1 MAAPGR
7 NHGPMDQ
14 YIQGHK
20 YDPPP
25 AYQSGASLAT
35 GHPKPSV
42 QKSGFVSSLWEK
54 AVANTKKKLPEEI
67 KNSDP
72 ADILQ
77 TVCDEATARQHE
89 SSGKQWKVKVPGKKG
104 EEVKLRD
111 AYGVIASC
119 AARFRDVGDLA
130 APVSTMSAAP
140 WAIIRLCLTAAINEH
155 ETYCVMIEGL
165 EMVSS
170 LVTHYVVIER
180 IFVDEDSDHAR
191 AVQNSLLALYTAI
204 MEFLLDALNY
214 FPPTRHDEG
223 HQSRFRHKTASTV
236 AKIKSAFRSLDSTAL
251 DSVKGLLGKISSAKN
266 SVDNDANHAY
276 ANMNLQVLDEFGQ
289 AQSHILKQLENNGL
303 EEEERHYRLSVI
315 LEEFQVPLYSV
326 DEKVSEMYE
335 QMEKTRENAQLSRVI
350 GWLSPTGQESR
361 RKTYHQRLKDPR
373 HRLTGS
379 GRWLLDDKEYLDWR
393 NSKASSVGCL
403 SGTSDTGKTV
413 LLSVVIDH
421 LQDFIA
427 HNGGRDHLAFFYASA
442 KEDSSWADPDEI
454 IRNLVCQLSVTQGG
468 TTLEPAAKHKY
479 DQLTSD
485 CKDPPRPTMSECVDI
500 AVALTTDFPTIIIID
515 AIDALDEL
523 KEGNANDKF
532 KSSRNDLIE
541 SLSEIVER
549 SSNPVKLLFSARFG
563 SAAEARLQ
571 KVFANS
577 PADPTRSYNWHFIEV
592 NGRNSDDISA
602 FIEHELTKK
611 IKGRDL
617 LEGDV
622 DAELR
627 ARITT
632 QLIKRSNGMFSYA
645 SMQID
650 QICDD
655 SLDKLTVLEELE
667 KPLPEITSLYDIS
680 IDDIRHMKNDRVR
693 ITAQNTL
700 KWLLCIQKPVPI
712 NAFLEAVSVEGGIV
726 KPKQSNLHS
735 ACRQLI
741 KIDHSETFAFRDP
754 SIQEYLAKLP
764 EYSESDCHLAAA
776 EGCLRMMDVATS
788 SVGRL
793 PDRQA
798 QFYQYAKLYWPLHY
812 QSIDFDSVAAD
823 KAFSEDR
830 QKSFVRIKDHL
841 KKFVMQGYKI
851 SPAFSEWLAQI
862 PDYLHTLEVD
872 TPLSKQLSSLQASL
886 DTPWHVICVFGFA
899 DLISPSH
906 QHFDFNQRNAH
917 GQTALCLAVENN
929 QLETVKALLTH
940 HLVDVNEFNV
950 RAVHQLQQ
958 QDFSPVVC
966 YASALQAAAV
976 QGSRTMLETLIGGGA
991 RVHLVAGYY
1000 GSALQAAC
1008 FKGHKDTVEFLLT
1021 KCEIDPNNQGGYH
1034 GNALQAA
1041 VSSTKLEIVELLLK
1055 NGACETASGGHYG
1068 SPLMAATCAG
1078 SIEIIDCLLAHTA
1091 EVESLVNLKSQ
1102 TYGTPLQRAVDMD
1115 RADIVSFLIAKKANI
1130 NTPESGSQSTESSA
1144 SPLATAAW
1152 SGNNSIVS
1160 ILCGLG
1166 AEADLSHTENQ
1177 FHLFHQAAMRGMIEL
1192 VQYCLRENCDP
1203 NMTTDEGPK
1212 LHDAQC
1218 KKTPLWFACA
1228 EGHLGVVQELLQ
1240 HQARIHSSRDDV
1252 TTLQLAAYIGNCE
1265 IIKALIKEHANR
1277 HKRVQS
1283 TLDFINKRTERTGH
1297 TALIE
1302 AVGAGKANAVSLL
1315 IENGAT
1321 LHPKNKGITPLHIA
1335 AWEGQLQVAEVLVK
1349 FIERSPNLNYGSEIN
1364 ARNAWGKTALI
1375 DAAERNRIRIFE
1387 YLLQQGADCKTR
1399 DDDENSVLYYVAWRN
1414 HHEIAK
1420 LLLHVWGKEP
1430 DKKAALLAAKNKH
1443 GNTGLQEALF
1453 RRNFQIVKMLVA
1465 TGASISP
1472 SERGNYFIR
1481 VTRQTDKDV
1490 IRRAIE
1496 AFEGYP
1502 EELSKFLNH
1511 RNGADGYS
1519 LLHDAAQ
1526 HNRLDVAQLVLEHGA
1541 DATTMDAEPS
1551 LDFGRVNPRTALHVA
1566 IWEDHKRIFDLLLTH
1581 ASHQCDDAKLARFV
1595 NRPSNGGMTPL
1606 MAAAEKNHPKIMR
1619 SLLSEPFNADWSL
1632 TDNNGFNALHY
1643 CAFRGY
1649 KACVELLLRFASG
1662 MGDDG
1667 NPSPAAQS
1675 ATAQQG
1681 FAAFINQQS
1690 TPGRV
1695 PPGGVTP
1702 LHDVTGPGHEEV
1714 AMLLLKT
1721 YHAEYEIYDRN
1732 GDSILHRAV
1741 QENHD
1746 GLLRSYL
1753 AYMATD
1759 RDQAKFQRVLAHR
1772 NRTAGRTVREAAAV
1786 RGKTDWVALVKSY
1799 GG

>member
-1 MAAPGR
+1 MWEAA
-7 NHGPMDQ
+7 
-14 YIQGHK
+14 
-20 YDPPP
+20 
-25 AYQSGASLAT
+25 
-35 GHPKPSV
+35 V
-42 QKSGFVSSLWEK
+42 EK
-54 AVANTKKKLPEEI
+54 TKKKLPEEFE
-67 KNSDP
+67 KSDP
-72 ADILQ
+72 SDILQ
-77 TVCDEATARQHE
+77 TVCDEAKARQDE

-104 EEVKLRD
+104 ESVKLRD
-111 AYGVIASC
+111 AYGVIALC
-119 AARFRDVGDLA
+119 AARFRDVGDIA
-130 APVSTMSAAP
+130 APASTMSAVP

-214 FPPTRHDEG
+214 FPRIRHDEA
-223 HQSRFRHKTASTV
+223 HQSWLHHKTASAA

-251 DSVKGLLGKISSAKN
+251 ASVKGLLGKISSAKS
-266 SVDNDANHAY
+266 SVDHDANHAY

-289 AQSHILKQLENNGL
+289 VQSHILKQLESNGL
-303 EEEERHYRLSVI
+303 VGDERCYRLSVI

-335 QMEKTRENAQLSRVI
+335 QMEKTREHAQLSRVI
-350 GWLSPTGQESR
+350 DCLSSTGQESR
-361 RKTYHQRLKDPR
+361 RKTYHKRLTDPR
-373 HRLTGS
+373 HCLTGS
-379 GRWLLDDKEYLDWR
+379 GRWLLDDKEYLDWQ
-393 NSKASSVGCL
+393 NSKASSVVCL

-427 HNGGRDHLAFFYASA
+427 HNGGPDHLAFFYASA

-454 IRNLVCQLSVTQGG
+454 IRSLVCQLSMTQGG
-468 TTLEPAAKHKY
+468 TTLEPVAKQKF

-485 CKDPPRPTMSECVDI
+485 RNNPPRPTMSECVDI
-500 AVALTTDFPTIIIID
+500 AVALTTHFPTIIIID

-541 SLSEIVER
+541 SLSEIVTR
-549 SSNPVKLLFSARFG
+549 SPNPVKLLFSACLG

-577 PADPTRSYNWHFIEV
+577 PADDPTRSYNWHVIEV
-592 NGRNSDDISA
+592 NGRNSDDIRA

-611 IKGRDL
+611 IKDRDL

-632 QLIKRSNGMFSYA
+632 QLIKRSNGMFRYA

-655 SLDKLTVLEELE
+655 SLDKFTVLEELE

-680 IDDIRHMKNDRVR
+680 INDIRHMKNNRVR

-700 KWLLCIQKPVPI
+700 KWLLCIQKPLPI

-726 KPKQSNLHS
+726 KPKQSNLHN

-741 KIDHSETFAFRDP
+741 RTDHYTETFAFRDP

-764 EYSESDCHLAAA
+764 EYGESDCHLAAA
-776 EGCLRMMDVATS
+776 DGCLRMIDVATS
-788 SVGRL
+788 SVGHL
-793 PDRQA
+793 PDPQA

-823 KAFSEDR
+823 KVLDEDR
-830 QKSFVRIKDHL
+830 QQSLVRIKDHL
-841 KKFVMQGYKI
+841 KKFVMQGHRI
-851 SPAFSEWLAQI
+851 SPAFSEWLEQI
-862 PDYLHTLEVD
+862 PDLLHRLGVD
-872 TPLSKQLSSLQASL
+872 TPFSKQLSSLQASL

-899 DLISPSH
+899 DLINLPH
-906 QHFDFNQRNAH
+906 QRFDFTQRNAH

-950 RAVHQLQQ
+950 RAVRQLQQ

-976 QGSRTMLETLIGGGA
+976 QGSRTTLETLIGGGA

-1041 VSSTKLEIVELLLK
+1041 ASSGNLEIVDLLLK

-1078 SIEIIDCLLAHTA
+1078 SIEIIDRLLAHTA
-1091 EVESLVNLKSQ
+1091 DVESLVNMKSQ

-1115 RADIVSFLIAKKANI
+1115 RADIVNLLIAKKANI
-1130 NTPESGSQSTESSA
+1130 NIPGELGSQNTDHGSA

-1152 SGNNSIVS
+1152 GGHNKIVS
-1160 ILCGLG
+1160 ILYRLG
-1166 AEADLSHTENQ
+1166 AEADLSHVENQ
-1177 FHLFHQAAMRGMIEL
+1177 FHLFHQAAMRGMIDL
-1192 VQYCLRENCDP
+1192 VQYCLREHCDP
-1203 NMTTDEGPK
+1203 NMATDGGPK
-1212 LHDAQC
+1212 YHDAQC
-1218 KKTPLWFACA
+1218 KRTPLWFACA

-1240 HQARIHSSRDDV
+1240 HGARIHFPSDDV

-1265 IIKALIKEHANR
+1265 IIRALIKEHENR
-1277 HKRVQS
+1277 HRSKVQS

-1302 AVGAGKANAVSLL
+1302 AVVAGKANAVSLL
-1315 IENGAT
+1315 IEKGAT
-1321 LHPKNKGITPLHIA
+1321 LGPKNQGITPLHIA
-1335 AWEGQLQVAEVLVK
+1335 AWDGQLQVAEVLVR
-1349 FIERSPNLNYGSEIN
+1349 FIERSPNLDNDVKIN

-1375 DAAERNRIRIFE
+1375 DAAEQNRIRIFE
-1387 YLLQQGADCKTR
+1387 YLLQHGADCKTQ
-1399 DDDENSVLYYVAWRN
+1399 DDDKNSVLHYVAWRN
-1414 HHEIAK
+1414 HHEIAR
-1420 LLLHVWGKEP
+1420 LLLHAWGKEEP
-1430 DKKAALLAAKNKH
+1430 DTKAALLAVKNRH

-1453 RRNFQIVKMLVA
+1453 RRHFQIVKMLVA

-1481 VTRQTDKDV
+1481 VTRQTDKD
-1490 IRRAIE
+1490 IICEAIG

-1502 EELSKFLNH
+1502 EELRKFLNH

-1526 HNRLDVAQLVLEHGA
+1526 HDRLDVAQLVLEYGA

-1566 IWEDHKRIFDLLLTH
+1566 NWEGHKRIVELLLKH
-1581 ASHQCDDAKLARFV
+1581 AYHQCDEAKLARFV
-1595 NRPSNGGMTPL
+1595 NRPNNTGKTVL
-1606 MAAAEKNHPKIMR
+1606 MAAAEKNHPNIMR
-1619 SLLSEPFNADWSL
+1619 TLLSEPFNADWSL
-1632 TDNNGFNALHY
+1632 TDNHGFNALHY
-1643 CAFRGY
+1643 CAFRGH
-1649 KACVELLLRFASG
+1649 KACVEILLRSASG

-1667 NPSPAAQS
+1667 KPSPTAQS
-1675 ATAQQG
+1675 PLAQQR
-1681 FAAFINQQS
+1681 FAAFVNQQS
-1690 TPGRV
+1690 T
-1695 PPGGVTP
+1695 PGGVTP
-1702 LHDVTGPGHEEV
+1702 LHDVTVRGHEEI

-1721 YHAEYEIYDRN
+1721 YHAEYEVYDKN

-1746 GLLRSYL
+1746 GLLRPYL
-1753 AYMATD
+1753 AHMATD
-1759 RDQAKFQRVLAHR
+1759 GDQDKFQRVLTHR
-1772 NRTAGRTVREAAAV
+1772 NRSAGRTVWQAADV
-1786 RGKTDWVALVKSY
+1786 RGKTEWAALVKSY